1 MKLFFTLLLSSSILS
16 VAAQNI
22 PGDSLKQQMVKDWER
37 AKAYTQEY
45 LEAMPADKYNFRP
58 VDSMRSFAG
67 QMLHLAH
74 ANAGLGFIATGAPY
88 PFNSQTFENAP
99 TAQSKDSVIYY
110 VNTSY
115 TFVISAIRSMDVS
128 KFGEDVT
135 WNLPGGKRTTTR
147 LDWLMKAFE
156 HQTHH
161 RGQCTVYI
169 RLVGIRPPA
178 EKLFQ

>member
-1 MKLFFTLLLSSSILS
+1 MKLLFTLLLSSSFFS
-16 VAAQNI
+16 VTAQGIAN
-22 PGDSLKQQMVKDWER
+22 DSLRQQMVKDWER
-37 AKAYTQEY
+37 AKAYTLEY
-45 LEAMPADKYNFRP
+45 LNAMPSDKYGFRP

-74 ANAGLGFIATGAPY
+74 ANAGLGFIATGTPY
-88 PFNSQTFENAP
+88 PFQTQTFENSP
-99 TAQSKDSVIYY
+99 TSQSKDSVVYY
-110 VNTSY
+110 VITSY
-115 TFVISAIRSMDVS
+115 DFVISAIRSMDVS
-128 KFGEDVT
+128 KFGEVVT

-147 LDWLMKAFE
+147 YDWLMKAFE